1 MRRGTTPTYD
11 ITISD
16 MKNVEDVCLA
26 FEQTSS
32 GVMLAK
38 HVSDMLAIYD
48 YLHKRQIKEREHAL
62 RYQELY
68 KK

>member
-1 MRRGTTPTYD
+1 MALKGID
-11 ITISD
+11 ISKWQTGNVSISP
-16 MKNVEDVCLA
+16 
-26 FEQTSS
+26 
-32 GVMLAK
+32 
-38 HVSDMLAIYD
+38 DMLAIYD